1 MEFVHLHVHTA
12 FSFRESLLRV
22 EDVVLAAKRCG
33 MRAVAVTDTN
43 AMYGA
48 LQFYRLARQEGVAPV
63 LGMQL
68 SLALEEEPSAR
79 ARASFETAVVLA
91 RGMGGYRRLTRLATT
106 ARWNRPVPHVTL
118 RELAACSDDLVVLV
132 GGPESRLFDLLVQG
146 DEEAAER
153 HLCQLAN
160 AVPAGQLYAELQ
172 DHGLLRER
180 EGLPGLIRL
189 AKRFAIPLVAT
200 HDVRYLSR
208 ADAPWHRAYA
218 GLNQVDAAER
228 FAVDE
233 FHFATQ
239 AEMAD
244 RFAHFPDAIARTA
257 DIAEMC
263 ALDLPLHQ
271 VRMPRYPT
279 KDGRRADEVLR
290 EAARAGAV
298 KRYGALSPDVE
309 ARLAHEL
316 DVICSMGYADYF
328 LVVADFIRH
337 AHQQGISTGPGRGS
351 AAGSLVAYALR
362 ITDVDPIRHKLLF
375 ERFLNP
381 ARVSLPDIDTDFE
394 YERRGEIIRYVMEKY
409 GRDHVAQI
417 GTFGTLQARAALRD
431 AGRMLGADPALVDR
445 LAKLVP
451 GVVHASLDGA
461 YAESQPFRA
470 LVDGSPEARRL
481 FEAAKRIEDLPH
493 HTSIH
498 AAGVIIS
505 PEPIADWIPLDAAA
519 DDTPVTAY
527 PMEDVEALG
536 FVKMDFLGLKTLTL
550 IDRCLASIR
559 RRTGVTVDWRQVDEG
574 DPATYA
580 LLSRAD
586 TNGVFQL
593 ESAGM
598 RRVLRELRPTSL
610 DDVIA
615 VISLNRPG
623 PMENIPAF
631 CDAKHG
637 RRPVTYPHPD
647 LEPILADT
655 YGVIVYQE
663 QIMQIASRMA
673 GFSLAEADL
682 LRRAVSKKKRE
693 ILDEERSRF
702 VEGCVR
708 RGYSEETAREV
719 YDLIVRF
726 ADYGFNRSHAAAYAV
741 LAFRTAYLR
750 AHFLPDFLAALLTLS
765 MGMPEKIRLYE
776 QDARRNGIA
785 VRPPSVQLS
794 DRGYT
799 VEEDGSLRAGL
810 ISVRNVGEAAVDHI
824 LSLRAE
830 RPFASLAD
838 FLRRIEPRIV
848 NRKALDSL
856 LAAGAFDEFFPD
868 NASNKVRQQMFEEA
882 LARAEDSRQWA
893 ALDLFVE
900 AEMQQT
906 ASRDR
911 EGEPSASRPK
921 RLYIRY
927 RSRGGGQVLR
937 EIQRVLAMSPGE
949 TEVALYDAS
958 TGRARLLGSRYRV
971 RVTED
976 LIAALEERVGLG
988 NVRLR

>member
-1 MEFVHLHVHTA
+1 MDFVHLHVHSA

-22 EDVVLAAKRCG
+22 EDIVRAAKVCE
-33 MRAVAVTDTN
+33 MSAVAITDTN

-48 LQFYRLARQEGVAPV
+48 LSFYRLARAEGLAPI
-63 LGMQL
+63 LGMQV
-68 SLALEEEPSAR
+68 SLAVDEEEVVPGR
-79 ARASFETAVVLA
+79 AAESLDTVVVLA
-91 RGMGGYRRLTRLATT
+91 MGLSGYRRLTRLATS
-106 ARWNRPVPHVTL
+106 ARWKRPVPHVTL
-118 RELAACSDDLVVLV
+118 RELAEYSDGLVVLC
-132 GGPESRLFDLLVQG
+132 GGPESRLFDALARGEV
-146 DEEAAER
+146 EAAER
-153 HLCQLAN
+153 RLLQVAN
-160 AVPAGQLYAELQ
+160 AVPAGQLFVEVQ
-172 DHGLLRER
+172 DHGLRRER
-180 EGLPGLIRL
+180 EGLPSLMEL
-189 AKRFAIPLVAT
+189 ARRYDLPLVAT
-200 HDVRYLSR
+200 QDVRYLAR
-208 ADAPWHRAYA
+208 EDAPWHRAYA
-218 GLNQVDAAER
+218 QLARADAAER
-228 FAVDE
+228 FATDE
-233 FHFATQ
+233 FHFATK
-239 AEMAD
+239 AEMED
-244 RFAHFPDAIARTA
+244 RFANLPEALGRTA
-257 DIAEMC
+257 EIAEMC

-271 VRMPRYPT
+271 VRMPRYAT
-279 KDGRRADEVLR
+279 KDGRPAEEVLR
-290 EAARAGAV
+290 EAARAGATR
-298 KRYGALSPDVE
+298 RYGAIAPEVE
-309 ARLAHEL
+309 ERLEREL
-316 DVICSMGYADYF
+316 DVICRMGYADYF
-328 LVVADFIRH
+328 LVVADFIRY

-394 YERRGEIIRYVMEKY
+394 FERRGEVIRYVMEKY
-409 GRDHVAQI
+409 GRDRVAQI

-431 AGRMLGADPALVDR
+431 AGRMTGADPALADR

-461 YAESQPFRA
+461 YQESAAFRE
-470 LVDGSPEARRL
+470 LVDGSPDARRL

-505 PEPIADWIPLDAAA
+505 PEPIADWIPLDLAA

-550 IDRCLASIR
+550 IDRCLESIRKRTGASI
-559 RRTGVTVDWRQVDEG
+559 DWRQVDEG
-574 DPATYA
+574 DKATYA
-580 LLSRAD
+580 LLTRAD

-693 ILDEERSRF
+693 ILDEERARF
-702 VEGCVR
+702 VDGCVR

-765 MGMPEKIRLYE
+765 MGSPDKIRLYE
-776 QDARRNGIA
+776 QDARRHGIQ
-785 VRPPSVQLS
+785 VRPPSVLRS
-794 DRGYT
+794 ERGYT
-799 VEEDGSLRAGL
+799 VEKDGSLRAGL
-810 ISVRNVGEAAVDHI
+810 ISIRHVGEAAVDHI
-824 LSLRAE
+824 LSLRSE
-830 RPFASLAD
+830 KPFTSLVD

-856 LAAGAFDEFFPD
+856 FAAGALDEFFPE
-868 NASNKVRQQMFEEA
+868 NASRDVRRQMYEEA
-882 LARAEDSRQWA
+882 LSRAEESRQWA

-900 AEMQQT
+900 AEAQC
-906 ASRDR
+906 AS
-911 EGEPSASRPK
+911 EGPGNARAPSAK

-927 RSRGGGQVLR
+927 RSRGGAQVLR
-937 EIQRVLAMSPGE
+937 EIQRLLAMSPGE

-958 TGRARLLGSRYRV
+958 TGRARLLGPRYRV
-971 RVTED
+971 EVTQD
-976 LIAALEERVGLG
+976 LVAALEERVGLG
-988 NVRLR
+988 NVRLK